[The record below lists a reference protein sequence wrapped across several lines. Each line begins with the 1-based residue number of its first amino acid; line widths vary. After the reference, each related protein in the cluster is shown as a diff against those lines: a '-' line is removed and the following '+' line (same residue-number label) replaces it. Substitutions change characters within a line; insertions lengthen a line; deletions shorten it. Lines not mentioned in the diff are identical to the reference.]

1 MKNKFFKKWGEGGA
15 GETLE
20 RKVFHHITLI
30 IRERK
35 EFSPVVGIKLN
46 LNCMISSTPIKTE

>member
-1 MKNKFFKKWGEGGA
+1 MGGA